1 MFMYEN
7 QAGER
12 LTVIVG
18 RNRENRTTSFRFA
31 SSGNLETFYWID
43 GELGYAVTG
52 EISRETLRKVAE
64 ECYKQ
69 FPS

>member
-7 QAGER
+7 QGGKR
-12 LTVIVG
+12 LTVLVG
-18 RNRENRTTSFRFA
+18 RNENNRTTSFRFA
-31 SSGNLETFYWID
+31 SADKVETFYWID

-52 EISRETLRKVAE
+52 EISRDMLRQVAE

>member
-1 MFMYEN
+1 MLRE
-7 QAGER
+7 QGGER

-18 RNRENRTTSFRFA
+18 RNKENRTTSFRFA
-31 SSGNLETFYWID
+31 SASDVETFYWID

-52 EISRETLRKVAE
+52 EISRDMLRRVAE
-64 ECYKQ
+64 ECYRQ